1 MKRLEA
7 ACNEKDGQI
16 HLLLQNIEEWKQRN
30 HQQDKYIEELKKYQD
45 LCKDYE
51 FKMGQLTNEIER
63 LNNVIKNYIQENE
76 NQRARIADLE
86 LQTGQMRSLEARIK
100 EYENRIVMITS
111 EINRL
116 NEVIGQRTMEVQ
128 EWKDKCKQ
136 LEVTI
141 INLKVFEEKC
151 REYEQQIRSLSQM
164 LSDEKAKYS
173 NLERLYEQA
182 KLLEVKI
189 REYENKVILL
199 TQEIERL
206 NNVIGQKL

>member
-1 MKRLEA
+1 
-7 ACNEKDGQI
+7 
-16 HLLLQNIEEWKQRN
+16 
-30 HQQDKYIEELKKYQD
+30 
-45 LCKDYE
+45 
-51 FKMGQLTNEIER
+51 MGQLTNEIER

>member
-1 MKRLEA
+1 
-7 ACNEKDGQI
+7 
-16 HLLLQNIEEWKQRN
+16 
-30 HQQDKYIEELKKYQD
+30 
-45 LCKDYE
+45 
-51 FKMGQLTNEIER
+51 MGQLTNEIER

-206 NNVIGQKL
+206 NNVIG

>member
-1 MKRLEA
+1 
-7 ACNEKDGQI
+7 
-16 HLLLQNIEEWKQRN
+16 
-30 HQQDKYIEELKKYQD
+30 
-45 LCKDYE
+45 
-51 FKMGQLTNEIER
+51 MGQLTNEIER

-199 TQEIERL
+199 TQEMERL

>member
-1 MKRLEA
+1 M
-7 ACNEKDGQI
+7 
-16 HLLLQNIEEWKQRN
+16 
-30 HQQDKYIEELKKYQD
+30 KKYQD

-76 NQRARIADLE
+76 NQRSRIADLE
-86 LQTGQMRSLEARIK
+86 LQCGQMRSLEARIK

-151 REYEQQIRSLSQM
+151 REYEQ
-164 LSDEKAKYS
+164 
-173 NLERLYEQA
+173 
-182 KLLEVKI
+182 
-189 REYENKVILL
+189 
-199 TQEIERL
+199 
-206 NNVIGQKL
+206 